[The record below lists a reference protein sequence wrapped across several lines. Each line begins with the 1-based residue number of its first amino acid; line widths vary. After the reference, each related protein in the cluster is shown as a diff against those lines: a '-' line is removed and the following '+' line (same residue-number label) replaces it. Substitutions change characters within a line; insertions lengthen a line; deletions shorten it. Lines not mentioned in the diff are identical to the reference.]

1 MPGDSPADRNSW
13 LPIGGVVVAAALLG
27 ACGVG
32 MAPAPDRRAETGA
45 TAIAPDPRFDDV
57 RAHLERLVTEG
68 GIPSVVV
75 AVAKDGE
82 ILWQE
87 GFGMADRERG
97 IAATADIPY
106 SLASINK
113 AVTSTAVMMLNE
125 QGRMDLDAPLETYLG
140 GIRFAGLAADTRGVT
155 ARRAMS
161 HSAGLPPHF
170 RMIYPGEEVPPP
182 EQTLTRYGFVAYPPG
197 TRFMYSNIGY
207 RALDVAIS
215 NASGQPYGEF
225 LRRQLFLPLG
235 MTRSGLNLNVD
246 PAWSSRVAAR
256 YDARREPLR
265 PYTTDHPGSGDVW
278 ASAHDVLRFAML
290 HLGTLL
296 PRQRALLKQE
306 TLAEMHRVAGRPE
319 WSWGLGWQLA
329 VDRGH
334 RVVEHG
340 GGQPGVSTQLS
351 LYPDEELAIVVLS
364 NVSGGHAY
372 DVSRRIAA
380 AVLPQPRQAAPAS
393 APPAAAAAPR
403 APSDFAGTWD
413 GTLTTLDREE
423 PVVLVFQPNG
433 DVHVRIGARLTS
445 LVNNLRVSADG
456 LEGSFHGILDTRDT
470 RRHPH
475 TVGFTLW
482 PAGDEITG
490 LLTASVS
497 DPLLVLSSFVRLH
510 RRDASGLDDYVGVY
524 GHGENDLRR
533 ITREGDRL
541 YSQRGGGPR
550 YELDPFGADV
560 FLLAGAEGTS
570 LRFIRENGRVV
581 EVEVTPASGASG
593 RARRV
598 E

>member
-1 MPGDSPADRNSW
+1 MDRNSW
-13 LPIGGVVVAAALLG
+13 LPIGGLLCAAALLT
-27 ACGVG
+27 ACSAG
-32 MAPAPDRRAETGA
+32 MAPGPERVREGRAEA
-45 TAIAPDPRFDDV
+45 TAVARDARFDGV
-57 RAHLERLVTEG
+57 RAHVERLVNEG
-68 GIPSVVV
+68 GIPSVAV
-75 AVAKDGE
+75 AVARNGE
-82 ILWQE
+82 VLWQE
-87 GFGMADRERG
+87 GFGMADRERRL
-97 IAATADIPY
+97 AATPATPY

-125 QGRMDLDAPLETYLG
+125 QGRIDLDAPLETYLG
-140 GIRFAGLAADTRGVT
+140 GVRFAGLAAGTREVT

-161 HSAGLPPHF
+161 HSAGLPVHF
-170 RMIYPGEEVPPP
+170 RTVYEGEEGPTP

-197 TRFMYSNIGY
+197 TRFLYSNIGY

-215 NASGQPYGEF
+215 NVTGQGYGEF

-246 PAWSSRVAAR
+246 PAWASEVAAR
-256 YDARREPLR
+256 YDGRGNRLR
-265 PYTTDHPGSGDVW
+265 AYTTDHPGSGDVW
-278 ASAHDVLRFAML
+278 ASAHDMLRFAML

-296 PRQRALLKQE
+296 PGQQAVLRQE
-306 TLAEMHRVAGRPE
+306 TLAEMHRTAGRPE
-319 WSWGLGWQLA
+319 WNWGLGWQLA

-372 DVSRRIAA
+372 DISRRIAA
-380 AVLPQPRQAAPAS
+380 AVLPQPREASAGGAAPA
-393 APPAAAAAPR
+393 AGAAIPPL
-403 APSDFAGTWD
+403 SELAGTWD
-413 GTLTTLDREE
+413 GTLTTFERDE
-423 PVVLVFQPNG
+423 PIVLIFQPDG
-433 DVHVRIGARLTS
+433 DVHVRTGARLTS

-456 LEGSFHGILDTRDT
+456 VQGSFHGILNTSDAR
-470 RRHPH
+470 PH
-475 TVGFTLW
+475 QHTLGFTLW

-490 LLTASVS
+490 LLTATAS

-510 RRDASGLDDYVGVY
+510 RRDASRLDEYAGVY
-524 GHGENDLRR
+524 RHGENDLRR
-533 ITREGDRL
+533 IVREGDRL
-541 YSQRGGGPR
+541 FSQRGSGPR
-550 YELDPFGADV
+550 YELDPFGEDV
-560 FLLAGAEGTS
+560 FLLVGTDGTS

-581 EVEVTPASGASG
+581 AVELTPASGASS